1 MHAIILPL
9 AVHAS
14 TNGSILYAVGY
25 HLLLVLYMMP
35 CYLLVVVAVA
45 FMGAGSSGSVL
56 LTAARA

>member
-1 MHAIILPL
+1 MHVLYRVAGED
-9 AVHAS
+9 AS
-14 TNGSILYAVGY
+14 AMLCCTSGGVA
-25 HLLLVLYMMP
+25 VLYMMP